1 MGEENRAMVEAM
13 KLEMQKF
20 KEETEAESPIISE
33 RNVPSEV
40 NEAKSA
46 STKKQMVAEKKSL
59 QKDVADLEAELQL
72 EAAGRGEISPTDKKK
87 SGSKD
92 GTKTA
97 TGQKESEETPDA
109 PSKTKI
115 TKKKVGGTTTTK
127 TEDSEAATLEGEA
140 HEEKLLDE
148 ETRPIT
154 PK

>member
-92 GTKTA
+92 GTKA
-97 TGQKESEETPDA
+97 AAGQKESEETPDA
-109 PSKTKI
+109 SSKTKI
-115 TKKKVGGTTTTK
+115 TKKKVGPTSSTK
-127 TEDSEAATLEGEA
+127 PGESEAATLEGEA

>member
-1 MGEENRAMVEAM
+1 MGEEEKTKKLLEEEQKLEEENRAMVEAM

-33 RNVPSEV
+33 RNIPSEV

-97 TGQKESEETPDA
+97 AGQ
-109 PSKTKI
+109 
-115 TKKKVGGTTTTK
+115 
-127 TEDSEAATLEGEA
+127 
-140 HEEKLLDE
+140 
-148 ETRPIT
+148 
-154 PK
+154 